1 MVFYPVTFTPCS
13 RTTSKTGEF
22 KFKQFNQALPTSV
35 RFRETL
41 YELFDSNYN
50 LYLLQKIRIISSNK
64 SYLTI
69 FRV

>member
-22 KFKQFNQALPTSV
+22 KFKQFNQALPISV

-41 YELFDSNYN
+41 RVIDSNYN

-64 SYLTI
+64 SYLT
-69 FRV
+69 